1 MKKNIIIQTGLLVI
15 GVLFLIT
22 ANSIST
28 MGFSGDVLNQRT
40 YVVVLSWILV
50 IFAGVGI
57 IREFLKGRK
66 GESVIKVSEA
76 EGKMIE
82 LEDEAELSVK
92 KNSSSK
98 VYLSMFLIFIF
109 VLGFTYIGYYVTSL
123 IFVFLI
129 TWLMFDWNKKK
140 WIASLIFSVGLN
152 VILFI
157 LFNLINVYFP
167 KTLLF

>member
-1 MKKNIIIQTGLLVI
+1 MKKNIIIQTALLVI

-28 MGFSGDVLNQRT
+28 MGFSGDVLNQRA
-40 YVVVLSWILV
+40 YVVGLSWLLV
-50 IFAGVGI
+50 IFAGAGI
-57 IREFLKGRK
+57 IREYVKGRK
-66 GESVIKVSEA
+66 GDNVIKVSEA
-76 EGKMIE
+76 EEKMIE
-82 LEDEAELSVK
+82 LEEEANISVK

-98 VYLSMFLIFIF
+98 VYLSMILIFIF

-129 TWLMFDWNKKK
+129 TWLMFDWSKKK
-140 WIASLIFSVGLN
+140 WIISLIFSVGLN